1 MVRRDVV
8 ASNVTRASGW
18 LASADATFAQSTAAF
33 AADVQGR
40 DLALFYLFLAVQEC
54 IDIAAHWVS
63 DEGWA
68 SPDDAGSSFDVLAER
83 DVITHTSADALRGAV
98 GLRSR
103 IAHGYAMLDYGRVQ
117 REAQEG
123 MPELRAFLASVSDAA
138 GL

>member
-1 MVRRDVV
+1 MVRRDLV
-8 ASNVTRASGW
+8 ASKVTRASGW
-18 LASADATFAQSTAAF
+18 LASADATFAQSPEAF

-40 DLALFYLFLAVQEC
+40 DLALFYLFLAVQRC
-54 IDIAAHWVS
+54 IDIAAYWVS

-68 SPDDAGSSFDVLAER
+68 TPDDAGSSLDVLAER
-83 DVITHTSADALRGAV
+83 GVIMRASADALRGAV
-98 GLRSR
+98 GLRNR

-123 MPELRAFLASVSDAA
+123 MPELRAFLAAVSAAA

>member
-1 MVRRDVV
+1 VCSSD
-8 ASNVTRASGW
+8 
-18 LASADATFAQSTAAF
+18 LF

-68 SPDDAGSSFDVLAER
+68 TPDDAGSSFDILAER
-83 DVITHTSADALRGAV
+83 GVITHTSADALRGAV
-98 GLRSR
+98 GLRNR
-103 IAHGYAMLDYGRVQ
+103 IAHGYAMLDYGGVQ
-117 REAQEG
+117 PEAQEG
-123 MPELRAFLASVSDAA
+123 LPELRAFLAAVSDAA